1 VLRSSDS
8 VSAIIIFNMEV
19 RLAKLLRM

>member
-8 VSAIIIFNMEV
+8 VLATILNMV
-19 RLAKLLRM
+19 VCLVKLLRM